1 MQREAT
7 GGMIGRLYRD
17 ATCGCPCRRCGRERN
32 PTPPRLKTQLK
43 TQFKN
48 TVVLPIWCC
57 PLNRLK

>member
-7 GGMIGRLYRD
+7 GGMMRRLYRD
-17 ATCGCPCRRCGRERN
+17 ATSGCPRRRCSRDRN
-32 PTPPRLKTQLK
+32 PAPLQFKIELK

-57 PLNRLK
+57 ALNRLK